1 MRARD
6 TRRDTRRYRESIA
19 KVSRRYRACHRAGAA
34 GTSAGH
40 AALEGIGLMMMHQ
53 PEDAVP
59 ENIRAFL
66 DKLSSDELVAAHR
79 HLEQVMEARG
89 IDPYAYLDDIDDD
102 LDEAERQKLDAAIDR
117 GIAQADAGQTIP
129 AEDVL
134 AELRRRR

>member
-1 MRARD
+1 M
-6 TRRDTRRYRESIA
+6 
-19 KVSRRYRACHRAGAA
+19 
-34 GTSAGH
+34 
-40 AALEGIGLMMMHQ
+40 LMHQ
-53 PEDAVP
+53 PDAVP

-66 DKLSSDELVAAHR
+66 DKLNSDELVAAHR

-102 LDEAERQKLDAAIDR
+102 LDEADRQKLDAAIDR
-117 GIAQADAGQTIP
+117 GLAQADAGQTVP